1 MKKSILV
8 LFMCF
13 MLINVIANE
22 KYENNKY
29 FCTTDRLKLRE
40 NPGLDSKVI
49 TVLDKL
55 TAIEFLQKGEVQ
67 TISEMLPSTEVVEY
81 NDNWVK
87 VKTVPSQNNKSVTG
101 WV

>member
-8 LFMCF
+8 LFMGF
-13 MLINVIANE
+13 MLINVFANE

-29 FCTTDRLKLRE
+29 FCATDRLKLRE
-40 NPGLDSKVI
+40 NPSLDSKLI

-55 TAIEFLQKGEVQ
+55 TAIEFLQEGEKQ
-67 TISEMLPSTEVVEY
+67 TITDRLPSTESVEY

-87 VKTVPSQNNKSVTG
+87 VKTVPSQN
-101 WV
+101 